1 MSSAATPLSL
11 KGRALRLLSLR
22 EHSRAEL
29 AQKLARHVQEGDDL
43 QAVLDWL
50 VARDFLSDQRAAEA
64 LVHRKA
70 PRYGS
75 ARVQQLMRQQ
85 GVPADLIAAS
95 MAELQGSE
103 LARARE
109 VWQRKFGERPDSPQ
123 ARAKQMRFMVSRGFS
138 PQLLDRLWRD
148 DEA

>member
-1 MSSAATPLSL
+1 M
-11 KGRALRLLSLR
+11 KEGRAADAQPWLDKLVKAQPASVW
-22 EHSRAEL
+22 RAT
-29 AQKLARHVQEGDDL
+29 
-43 QAVLDWL
+43 
-50 VARDFLSDQRAAEA
+50 AEA

-70 PRYGS
+70 PRDGS